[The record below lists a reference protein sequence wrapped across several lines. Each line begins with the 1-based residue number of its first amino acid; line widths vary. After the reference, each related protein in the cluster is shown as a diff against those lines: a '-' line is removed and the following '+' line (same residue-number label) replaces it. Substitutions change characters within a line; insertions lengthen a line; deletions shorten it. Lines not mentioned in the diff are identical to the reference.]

1 MGVKLKNSPIVEVIC
16 EFKFKDSSEDLTIY
30 GDFHNEIGKEYIKKK
45 PRSYQEVIINK
56 SESGIEHNI
65 KEYRLQQFFSDD
77 EKTLIQIGSN
87 ILAIN
92 RLKPYQTWEEFLP
105 VIKKAY
111 SSYIKIAK
119 LKDIKTISLKYI
131 NKINFKKE
139 QIDFDDYFLFKPE
152 FNEKLGTIDGR
163 FILGSEFRRNKDND
177 LLRITLANTSP
188 FKGFKVA
195 FLLDLEYSTI
205 KLDNINISN
214 TLKWVKNAHTEIETA
229 FFNCLTDNLIGKLK
243 K

>member
-1 MGVKLKNSPIVEVIC
+1 MGIKLKNSPIEEVVC

-30 GDFHNEIGKEYIKKK
+30 GDFHNEIGKKYIKKK

-65 KEYRLQQFFSDD
+65 REYRLQQFFSED

-92 RLKPYQTWEEFLP
+92 RLRPYQTWEEFLP
-105 VIKKAY
+105 VIKQAY
-111 SSYIKIAK
+111 INYLKITK
-119 LKDIKTISLKYI
+119 LKEIKMISLKYI
-131 NKINFKKE
+131 NKINFKRE
-139 QIDFDDYFLFKPE
+139 QIDFDDYFLFNPKL
-152 FNEKLGTIDGR
+152 NEKLGTVEGR

-177 LLRITLANTSP
+177 NLRITLTNTNP
-188 FKGFKVA
+188 FKEFKVA

-205 KLDNINISN
+205 KLDNINTKNSI
-214 TLKWVKNAHTEIETA
+214 KWVENAHKETEKA
-229 FFNCLTDNLIGKLK
+229 FFYCLTEKMIGKLK
-243 K
+243 